1 MITANR
7 RGRYKMTFVIQLL
20 ARSFIETVYISG
32 MIILVGLLLGVLR
45 NSSIRNFQRSFGSK
59 ALMMTGL
66 IGVPIHEL
74 SHAIFAVLF
83 GHKVTKVKLLQKPDE
98 NGVMGYVQHSYN
110 QGSIYQ
116 QVGNFFIGIAPIF
129 GGIFS
134 IIALM
139 RFVIPQAYNKFIYI
153 LAESLNITVL
163 NKDTMEGILNS
174 YRELVKIIF
183 SMKNF
188 RNPYFYVFLFISICI
203 SSHISLSYADIKGAS
218 KGLGII
224 FLIVVILNA
233 LNLSKYI
240 FAVDLVK
247 YNVLLTGVLI
257 IAVILS
263 AITFLVSL
271 IFTVIKMH

>member
-1 MITANR
+1 
-7 RGRYKMTFVIQLL
+7 MTFVIRLL

-32 MIILVGLLLGVLR
+32 MVILVGLLLGVLR

-59 ALMMTGL
+59 ALMITGF
-66 IGVPIHEL
+66 IGVTIHEL
-74 SHAIFAVLF
+74 SHAFFAVLF
-83 GHKVTKVKLLQKPDE
+83 GHRITKIKLLQKPDK

-110 QGSIYQ
+110 QTSIYQ
-116 QVGNFFIGIAPIF
+116 QIGNFFIGIAPIF
-129 GGIFS
+129 GGISS

-139 RFVIPQAYNKFIYI
+139 HFTIPQAYNKFIHI
-153 LAESLNITVL
+153 LGESLNITTL
-163 NKDTMEGILNS
+163 NKDTMEGIINS
-174 YRELVKIIF
+174 YTELVKVIF
-183 SMKNF
+183 SLKNF
-188 RNPYFYVFLFISICI
+188 ENPYFYLFLFISICI

-218 KGLGII
+218 KGLGVI

-240 FAVDLVK
+240 FAVDLIK
-247 YNVLLTGVLI
+247 YNVLLTGFLI

-263 AITFLVSL
+263 TITFLLSL

>member
-1 MITANR
+1 
-7 RGRYKMTFVIQLL
+7 MTFLIQLL
-20 ARSFIETVYISG
+20 AKSFIETVYISG

-59 ALMMTGL
+59 ALMITGL

-74 SHAIFAVLF
+74 SHAFFAVLF
-83 GHKVTKVKLLQKPDE
+83 GHKVDKIKLLQKPDK

-139 RFVIPQAYNKFIYI
+139 RFTIPQAYNKFVYI
-153 LAESLNITVL
+153 LSESLNITAL
-163 NKDTMEGILNS
+163 NKGTMEGIINS

-183 SMKNF
+183 SLKNF
-188 RNPYFYVFLFISICI
+188 ENPYFYLFLFISICI

-218 KGLGII
+218 RGLGVI

-233 LNLSKYI
+233 LNLSKYM
-240 FAVDLVK
+240 FAVDLIK

-263 AITFLVSL
+263 AITFLLSL
-271 IFTVIKMH
+271 VFTAIKMH